1 MLENVSLI
9 TKTTT
14 TNFKYS
20 ILIPSW
26 NNLDFLKLCI
36 ESIKKNSHF
45 THQLVIIVNEG
56 KDGSLEWIES
66 QDDIDYVHSKT
77 NIGICYG
84 LNSARPLIKTDYVVY
99 ANDDMYFLP
108 DWDLGFHQ
116 EIEKIGHGNFMLSA
130 TMIEPDNTGNPCV
143 IVADYGR
150 NIADFKEEELLKT
163 FSSLK
168 KTDWNGS
175 TWPPNIVPLALWD
188 LVGGMSV
195 EFSPGFYSDP
205 DLSMK
210 LWQAGVRHFKGLGM
224 SRVYHF
230 GSKSTK
236 RIKGNNG
243 KKLFLKKWGI
253 SSNFFTTKYLQRGR
267 DFSELTEPRISKL
280 ESFINALK
288 RIKSAI

>member
-1 MLENVSLI
+1 MIENISKIIKSGSNDL
-9 TKTTT
+9 
-14 TNFKYS
+14 KYS
-20 ILIPSW
+20 ILIPTW

-36 ESIKKNSHF
+36 ESIRKNSHF
-45 THQLVIIVNEG
+45 THQIVVIVNEG
-56 KDGSLEWIES
+56 VDGSLEWIDS
-66 QDDIDYVHSKT
+66 QSDIDYVHSKT

-84 LNSARPLIKTDYVVY
+84 LNSARPLIKTDFVVY

-108 DWDLGFHQ
+108 NWDLGFHQ

-150 NIADFKEEELLKT
+150 NISDFKEEELLKT
-163 FSSLK
+163 FSSLEK
-168 KTDWNGS
+168 ADWNGS

-210 LWQAGVRHFKGLGM
+210 LWQMGVRHFKGLAV

-253 SSNFFTTKYLQRGR
+253 SSNFFTTKYLRRGS
-267 DFSELTEPRISKL
+267 DFSELSEPQISKL

>member
-1 MLENVSLI
+1 MIENISKIIKSGSNDL
-9 TKTTT
+9 
-14 TNFKYS
+14 KYS
-20 ILIPSW
+20 ILIPTW

-36 ESIKKNSHF
+36 ESIRKNSHF
-45 THQLVIIVNEG
+45 THQIVVIVNEG
-56 KDGSLEWIES
+56 ADGSLEWIDS
-66 QDDIDYVHSKT
+66 QSDIDYVH
-77 NIGICYG
+77 YG
-84 LNSARPLIKTDYVVY
+84 LNSARPLIKTDFVVY

-108 DWDLGFHQ
+108 NWDLGFHQ

-150 NIADFKEEELLKT
+150 NISDFKEEELLKT
-163 FSSLK
+163 FSSLEK
-168 KTDWNGS
+168 ADWNGS

-210 LWQAGVRHFKGLGM
+210 LWQMGVRHFKGLAV

-253 SSNFFTTKYLQRGR
+253 SSNFFTTKYLRRGS
-267 DFSELTEPRISKL
+267 DFSELSEPQISKL
-280 ESFINALK
+280 ESFINSLK